1 MSDYKVEIEAIP
13 LKEVSPE
20 FAQKIYAELYN
31 LKTIGITSI
40 KIGIIDEII
49 RPPTATQIA
58 YEVSKKLI
66 KELDKKGCCQ

>member
-1 MSDYKVEIEAIP
+1 MNEKVEIEAVA
-13 LKEVSPE
+13 LKFVTPEVAKE
-20 FAQKIYAELYN
+20 IFEELHS
-31 LKTIGITSI
+31 LKTVGITSI